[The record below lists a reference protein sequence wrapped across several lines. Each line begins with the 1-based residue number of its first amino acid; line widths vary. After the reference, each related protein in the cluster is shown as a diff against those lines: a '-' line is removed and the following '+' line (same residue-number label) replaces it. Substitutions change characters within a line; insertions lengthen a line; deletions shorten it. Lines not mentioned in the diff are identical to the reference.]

1 MCRGLRGISG
11 VTVDFGLAVDHGV
24 SGSAV
29 TVVVILLVE
38 NIIYRETYM
47 QALAT
52 PQFLEG
58 ISKVQVGHKIGIE
71 SGFLGAGIVHILLAN
86 IVACKLS
93 LEARNPEIECIVE
106 DEIRRKRL

>member
-58 ISKVQVGHKIGIE
+58 ISKVQVGSQK
-71 SGFLGAGIVHILLAN
+71 
-86 IVACKLS
+86 
-93 LEARNPEIECIVE
+93 
-106 DEIRRKRL
+106 